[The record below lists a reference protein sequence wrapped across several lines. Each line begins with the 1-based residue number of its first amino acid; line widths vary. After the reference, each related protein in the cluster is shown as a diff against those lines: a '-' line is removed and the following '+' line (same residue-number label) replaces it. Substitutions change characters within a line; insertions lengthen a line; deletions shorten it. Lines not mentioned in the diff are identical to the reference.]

1 MIEQGVKCFVVVLLL
16 FSRCSIEQ
24 GNQKISTS
32 SLLVQAAGGGIL
44 ASRRTDQV
52 ILGACLLF

>member
-32 SLLVQAAGGGIL
+32 SLLVQAAGGGVFWPRVELIK
-44 ASRRTDQV
+44 
-52 ILGACLLF
+52 